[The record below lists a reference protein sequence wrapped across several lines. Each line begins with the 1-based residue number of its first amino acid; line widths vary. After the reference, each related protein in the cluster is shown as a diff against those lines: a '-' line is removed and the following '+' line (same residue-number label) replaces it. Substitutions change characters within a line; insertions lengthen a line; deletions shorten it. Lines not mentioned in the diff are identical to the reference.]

1 MQLGRAPLAGLTQS
15 PRARDSFSLL
25 SAGARFAV
33 GGLPVG
39 GLPVGGLP
47 LGGVSDGGVFLGGS
61 EFTGSPSSFATFT
74 VTSADASLPSM
85 SRATAVSLWLPF
97 GTLMLPH
104 WIE

>member
-39 GLPVGGLP
+39 GLPAGGLP

-61 EFTGSPSSFATFT
+61 EFTGSPSSFSTFT

-85 SRATAVSLWLPF
+85 SRATALSVAPV
-97 GTLMLPH
+97 GDVDAA
-104 WIE
+104 